1 MGASSLPAREAAQA
15 GQFNKFIL
23 GIIRK
28 LDLADNSFMAISWY
42 PGHMHKTG
50 KELRKLMTATD
61 AVIEVLDARIP
72 SASANPLL
80 AEIAAGKPALKLL
93 NKSDLADPGATAD
106 WHDHL
111 NTLPHCRCL
120 VLNLDKRDVLE
131 SVLRM
136 LDQLTAGVQTAVGAR
151 KQCVI
156 FGIPNVGK
164 STVMNALA
172 GRKLARTG
180 NEPAVTKGQQRIRLN
195 ADWTLIDTPGMLWP
209 KLSDQDAALRLA
221 MTGSIRQTAIDI
233 EEIGWLAAEYLQ
245 SVLPEVLKQRY
256 ELEKLPDDTEALL
269 SAIARQT
276 GGINKRGATDWAK
289 VAQTLLNDYRS
300 GKLGNH
306 TLELPPAGAG

>member
-1 MGASSLPAREAAQA
+1 
-15 GQFNKFIL
+15 
-23 GIIRK
+23 
-28 LDLADNSFMAISWY
+28 MAISWY

-50 KELRKLMTATD
+50 KELRKLMTATN

-72 SASANPLL
+72 TASANPLL

-106 WHDHL
+106 WHQHL
-111 NTLPHCRCL
+111 NSLPNCRCL
-120 VLNLDKRDVLE
+120 VLNLDKQDVLE
-131 SVLRM
+131 SVPRL
-136 LDQLTAGVQTAVGAR
+136 LDQLTAEVQPALGIR

-164 STVMNALA
+164 STVTNALA
-172 GRKLARTG
+172 GRKLAQTG

-195 ADWTLIDTPGMLWP
+195 QSWTLIDTPGMLWP
-209 KLSDQDAALRLA
+209 KLADQDAALRLA

-245 SVLPEVLKQRY
+245 SAFPEVLRQRY
-256 ELEKLPDDTEALL
+256 ELKEPPGDTEALL
-269 SAIARQT
+269 SIIARHT
-276 GGINKRGATDWAK
+276 GGINKRGATDYGK

-306 TLELPPAGAG
+306 TLELPLSGSN

>member
-1 MGASSLPAREAAQA
+1 
-15 GQFNKFIL
+15 
-23 GIIRK
+23 
-28 LDLADNSFMAISWY
+28 
-42 PGHMHKTG
+42 MHKTG
-50 KELRKLMTATD
+50 KELRKLMSATD

-72 SASANPLL
+72 TASANPLL

-106 WHDHL
+106 WHQHL

-120 VLNLDKRDVLE
+120 VLGLDKQDVLE
-131 SVLRM
+131 SVLRL
-136 LDQLTAGVQTAVGAR
+136 LDQLTVEVQPALGIR

-156 FGIPNVGK
+156 YGIPNVGK

-172 GRKLARTG
+172 GRKLAQTG

-195 ADWTLIDTPGMLWP
+195 QSWTLIDTPGMLWP
-209 KLSDQDAALRLA
+209 KLADQDAALRLA

-245 SVLPEVLKQRY
+245 SAFPEVLRQRY
-256 ELEKLPDDTEALL
+256 ELEELPGDTEALL
-269 SAIARQT
+269 SIIARQT
-276 GGINKRGATDWAK
+276 GGINKRGATDYGK

-306 TLELPPAGAG
+306 TLELPPAGTD

>member
-1 MGASSLPAREAAQA
+1 
-15 GQFNKFIL
+15 
-23 GIIRK
+23 
-28 LDLADNSFMAISWY
+28 MAISWY

-50 KELRKLMTATD
+50 KELRKLMAATD

-72 SASANPLL
+72 VTSANPLL
-80 AEIAAGKPALKLL
+80 AKIAAGKPALKLL
-93 NKSDLADPGATAD
+93 NKSDLAGTSATAN
-106 WHDHL
+106 WHQHL

-120 VLNLDKRDVLE
+120 ALDLDKQDMLE
-131 SVLRM
+131 SVLRQ
-136 LDQLTAGVQTAVGAR
+136 LDQLTADVQPALGVR

-172 GRKLARTG
+172 GRKLAQTG

-195 ADWTLIDTPGMLWP
+195 ESWTLIDTP
-209 KLSDQDAALRLA
+209 AL
-221 MTGSIRQTAIDI
+221 DI

-245 SVLPEVLKQRY
+245 SALPQVLRQRY
-256 ELEKLPDDTEALL
+256 KLDELPGDTQALL

-276 GGINKRGATDWAK
+276 GGINRRGATDYGK

-300 GKLGNH
+300 GKLGSH
-306 TLELPPAGAG
+306 TLELPLSGAD